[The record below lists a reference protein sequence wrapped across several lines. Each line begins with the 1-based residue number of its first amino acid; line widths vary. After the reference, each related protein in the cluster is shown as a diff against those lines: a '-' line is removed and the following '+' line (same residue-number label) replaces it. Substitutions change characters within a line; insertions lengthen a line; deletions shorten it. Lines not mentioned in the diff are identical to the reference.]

1 MVVATATM
9 CYQLN
14 IQAYLV
20 VIMDTQTYNGKY
32 HVYEDYPIGDML
44 HMVGLANRPG
54 KDHDGTFLV

>member
-1 MVVATATM
+1 M